1 MSQAHVRDLSG
12 GRAEQGIDSLLDGL
26 PGLLSSAA
34 SQYVDLLRRSSR
46 LVSGLL
52 PSGILEGANDC
63 CTVPTQ
69 DCPPRCIAEICWEGC
84 VCEPQ
89 RAIVTVKYTGSQAR
103 NFSFAAGSLGP
114 AKVEVSP
121 AAAQLAPG
129 QSVMLQVAVPPN
141 QGLKEGETYASE
153 LLIRGA
159 YEQCV
164 RLKLRVAPAAVPQL
178 EVSQGDPPERIT
190 ELKWYRH
197 WQCTDPC
204 APARIAD
211 TAADRPPAIGTHAD
225 ALVAVPAD
233 AAPPAAQTPADS
245 AAPPTQTASAT
256 VAADAASKTDA
267 RRRG

>member
-12 GRAEQGIDSLLDGL
+12 SRAEQGIDSLLDGL

-34 SQYVDLLRRSSR
+34 SQYVELLRRGSK
-46 LVSGLL
+46 LVGALL
-52 PSGILEGANDC
+52 PAGMLEGANDC

-69 DCPPRCIAEICWEGC
+69 DCPPRCIAEIRWEGC
-84 VCEPQ
+84 ACEPQ
-89 RAIVTVKYTGSQAR
+89 RATVTVRNTGSQAR
-103 NFSFAAGSLGP
+103 GFSFDAGNLGP
-114 AKVEVSP
+114 AKVEVTP

-129 QSVMLQVAVPPN
+129 QAVTLQVVVPPH

-211 TAADRPPAIGTHAD
+211 TVADRPPAIGTHAD

-233 AAPPAAQTPADS
+233 AAPPAAQTAV
-245 AAPPTQTASAT
+245 ATAT
-256 VAADAASKTDA
+256 VAAATKTTPP
-267 RRRG
+267 GEG